1 MKLFVRLRHQAEAL
15 RAELAAH
22 EGAFRTSRPPRK
34 GIQAATERSSWEGA
48 VEECLAI
55 IRGGAVSKVV
65 LARTLDLDLGAP
77 QDLIDTVE
85 VVEHLWDANRGSH
98 VFMFEPEPGSAIVG
112 AAPET
117 IATLQD
123 GVFHATAVAG
133 SIRRG
138 STPLE
143 QAELATRL
151 LASDKDRVEQRIAL
165 DDMLR
170 RLETVAQQIRTDPQ
184 PHVLTLARSSI
195 LRLKSVPAFLPK
207 LGSST
212 CFDYSIRLRRS
223 AVYHAKQRW
232 HCWQMR
238 NLLIAAGMPV
248 LWVGLIQRATGFLP
262 LH

>member
-1 MKLFVRLRHQAEAL
+1 MPEGIWASFPSWLFHLPVFELEGDDSGDAWLRARTFVEPDASDEAFVRLRHQAEAL

-34 GIQAATERSSWEGA
+34 GMQAATERSSWEGA

-55 IRGGAVSKVV
+55 IRSGAVSKVV
-65 LARTLDLDLGAP
+65 LARTLDLDLGAA

-85 VVEHLWDANRGSH
+85 VVEHLWEANRGSH
-98 VFMFEPEPGSAIVG
+98 VFMFEPAPGSAIVG

-151 LASDKDRVEQRIAL
+151 LAVSY
-165 DDMLR
+165 
-170 RLETVAQQIRTDPQ
+170 T
-184 PHVLTLARSSI
+184 HLTLPTI
-195 LRLKSVPAFLPK
+195 LLV
-207 LGSST
+207 
-212 CFDYSIRLRRS
+212 
-223 AVYHAKQRW
+223 
-232 HCWQMR
+232 
-238 NLLIAAGMPV
+238 
-248 LWVGLIQRATGFLP
+248 
-262 LH
+262 